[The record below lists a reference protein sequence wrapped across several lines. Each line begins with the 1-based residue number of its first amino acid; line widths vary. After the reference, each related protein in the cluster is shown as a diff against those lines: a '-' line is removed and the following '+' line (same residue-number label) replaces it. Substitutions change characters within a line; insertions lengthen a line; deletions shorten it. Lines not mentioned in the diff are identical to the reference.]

1 MQVKLKRCNA
11 NRSAQQ
17 QLAPAKVAPAEST
30 CSSDNLSARQANR
43 TSEPHQTFPVSSIT
57 YTHQNARSG
66 ARQNSAGGGRHL
78 RRFSGRSQ
86 RARGKQGGRLDLSA
100 WAGRHLPPLEKGV
113 HMLGQCV
120 GPHSERR
127 RRRFRRFRARGAAA
141 AGCGGGGA
149 PVLRLSQNFP
159 PLTQKN

>member
-1 MQVKLKRCNA
+1 V
-11 NRSAQQ
+11 
-17 QLAPAKVAPAEST
+17 V
-30 CSSDNLSARQANR
+30 QANR
-43 TSEPHQTFPVSSIT
+43 TSKPHQKFPGSRVI

-66 ARQNSAGGGRHL
+66 ARQNSAGGEWHL

-86 RARGKQGGRLDLSA
+86 RARGQQGGRLDSSA

-127 RRRFRRFRARGAAA
+127 RRRFRCHIGSFGRGGRRLRYSAAA
-141 AGCGGGGA
+141 ALQCSA
-149 PVLRLSQNFP
+149 PVKTSPPLIQKDFSHPFWASTGFWAHTFP
-159 PLTQKN
+159 PVDVRQKTTEGRTTI